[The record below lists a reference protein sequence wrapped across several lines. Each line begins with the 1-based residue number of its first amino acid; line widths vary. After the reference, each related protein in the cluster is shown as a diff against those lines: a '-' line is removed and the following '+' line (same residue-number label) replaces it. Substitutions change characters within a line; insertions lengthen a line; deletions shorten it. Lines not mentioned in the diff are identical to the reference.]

1 MAAADALIAQ
11 MEQQVTYITNM
22 FEAMQTSQKAYS

>member
-22 FEAMQTSQKAYS
+22 FESMRRSQKAYS